1 MSHQVVGILTGAAG
15 GIGRAIALRL
25 AGEGARLVIT
35 DLDAA
40 GLQRVADEYAAR
52 GEVSGRLIP
61 VAGNMLDAN
70 LGEKLADT
78 VLQEFGE
85 MTALVNCSGWL
96 KDDRIQNMPVETF
109 RQLLD
114 INLVGPLRLIDAV
127 LPHMKR
133 GGYGRVVSLASR
145 AWLGNFGSSGY
156 SSAKGALVGATRSLA
171 LSCAPHGIT
180 VNCVAPGFIDTP
192 MSRSMPPNIV
202 ERVIESIPVG
212 RAGTVDDVGALVS
225 FLVGEESGYVT
236 GQTILS
242 CGGRS
247 ISEPIARRK
256 TNPSMQSEVI

>member
-1 MSHQVVGILTGAAG
+1 MSHRVTGILTGAAG

-35 DLDAA
+35 DLDEA
-40 GLQRVADEYAAR
+40 GLKRVADEFAA
-52 GEVSGRLIP
+52 GAEMSGRLIP
-61 VAGNMLDAN
+61 VAGNVLDAD

-78 VLQEFGE
+78 ALREFGE
-85 MTALVNCSGWL
+85 ITALVNCSGWL
-96 KDDRIQNMPVETF
+96 KDDRIQNMPVDTF
-109 RQLLD
+109 RRLLD

-133 GGYGRVVSLASR
+133 GRYGRVVSLASR

-156 SSAKGALVGATRSLA
+156 SAAKGALVGATRSLA

-180 VNCVAPGFIDTP
+180 VNCIAPGFIDTP
-192 MSRSMPPNIV
+192 MSRSMPANIV

-225 FLVGEESGYVT
+225 FLAGEESGYIT
-236 GQTILS
+236 GQTVVS

-247 ISEPIARRK
+247 ISEPIARRESGP
-256 TNPSMQSEVI
+256 TTQTR